1 MHKTWNARDQ
11 TEETNWNHGRNK
23 KKKRKVH
30 NNGKTS

>member
-1 MHKTWNARDQ
+1 MHKAWNVRDQ
-11 TEETNWNHGRNK
+11 TEKEHHGRNK